1 MPEHHIQ
8 GEPGEGQHIP
18 ADLSNHAI
26 VVASMFPSVNVSF
39 MYRAECALFLAIV
52 IFLAL
57 IISEFK

>member
-1 MPEHHIQ
+1 ML
-8 GEPGEGQHIP
+8 EG
-18 ADLSNHAI
+18 LSNHAI
-26 VVASMFPSVNVSF
+26 VAASMFSSVNVSF